1 VLAFAGQVPFGWL
14 IDRFDLR
21 RGSALFGLLLT
32 TFALLAGAN
41 AGITVLL
48 LAGAGNALFHVGAG
62 AMVLAGS
69 KQRAAPAGVFV
80 APGALGL
87 GLGLLLGRKFL
98 TVPVWPWLFALAAA
112 CLVVLLVSIRT
123 ETAAEESPIPAAL
136 PFNRREILFLVSL
149 LCLSVAVRS
158 LVGTVGC
165 DACPRTLF
173 LATSLPIAAFAGKL
187 VGGFLADRFGWIE
200 LAMVALLASGPLLAF
215 GGGDLWLVLP
225 GVVLLQMTM
234 PVTLSAT
241 LRLMPG
247 RPAFGFGLLCLAL
260 VAGTLPAYL
269 PGGWRP
275 RGVPLLLLVLGSA
288 AVLFLALRSLL
299 PRDQRR
305 SGSSS
310 VPANFPSL
318 SPLRGGSP

>member
-1 VLAFAGQVPFGWL
+1 MREGLPEHVAVTSDAGFPAKHTATLSGAAWLGAAHLVVDAVCVTSVLRASPRSESLTLGALAFVLGYDVLAFAGQVPFGWL

-123 ETAAEESPIPAAL
+123 ETANGKSPIPAAL

-149 LCLSVAVRS
+149 LCLSVA
-158 LVGTVGC
+158 
-165 DACPRTLF
+165 
-173 LATSLPIAAFAGKL
+173 
-187 VGGFLADRFGWIE
+187 
-200 LAMVALLASGPLLAF
+200 MLL
-215 GGGDLWLVLP
+215 
-225 GVVLLQMTM
+225 
-234 PVTLSAT
+234 
-241 LRLMPG
+241 
-247 RPAFGFGLLCLAL
+247 
-260 VAGTLPAYL
+260 
-269 PGGWRP
+269 
-275 RGVPLLLLVLGSA
+275 
-288 AVLFLALRSLL
+288 
-299 PRDQRR
+299 
-305 SGSSS
+305 
-310 VPANFPSL
+310 
-318 SPLRGGSP
+318 